1 MEIFEHSY
9 RRAFVRSH
17 TDVGRED
24 LTHSLCSNSKGSV
37 DLRSGL
43 RAAQSSSSTPT
54 WTCFCAHCFWVNLKT
69 AWFLEVCSDWLY
81 RRSVAS
87 AHYARYM
94 HVTCTLHGLP
104 IYSVIIPLG
113 ADCRVLSTEELVVSV
128 RWRYHTVIHW
138 APQSSSFFHK
148 CLQNLPECLGAWS
161 DWKT

>member
-54 WTCFCAHCFWVNLKT
+54 WTCFCAHCFWVRVRVRRLRDF
-69 AWFLEVCSDWLY
+69 W
-81 RRSVAS
+81 RSVVIDS
-87 AHYARYM
+87 TEDRWPLHTM